1 MRVIGLYSPRPQ
13 SGKSTL
19 ADEVELYTTC
29 GASHMSAFRYNF
41 AGPLKRI
48 AHQVIAELRPELEHE
63 DVSAYLYGD
72 AKDTDV
78 IPGIT
83 GRDIMVQTGTHLGRG
98 TFGENVWTD
107 ALARRL
113 EAMKDKEAL
122 IVVDDVRFL
131 NEYNLLREYGALMVK
146 VIRPDAAPYGAME
159 GLLEGCQFDMA
170 IINDGTKEQY
180 ICAIRAL
187 LINGKFGSL

>member
-19 ADEVELYTTC
+19 ANEVELYTSC
-29 GASHMSAFRYNF
+29 GGSHMAAYRYNF

-48 AHQVIAELRPELEHE
+48 AHQVIAELRPELEHH
-63 DVSAYLYGD
+63 DVDDYLYGD
-72 AKDTDV
+72 AKDTYV

-98 TFGENVWTD
+98 AFGENVWTD
-107 ALARRL
+107 AMDHRL
-113 EAMKDKEAL
+113 EAMKGKEAL

-131 NEYNLLREYGALMVK
+131 NEYNLLRDYGALMVK

-159 GLLEGCQFDMA
+159 GLLEGCNFDIA

-180 ICAIRAL
+180 IGAIRTL
-187 LINGKFGSL
+187 LVNGAFGSL